1 MAGLRTLL
9 SGVLLVVATASAV
22 AAIWCVWAQHQLLDS
37 PTFTARSVEVIR
49 DPGVREETA
58 AFLAD
63 ELVDQQQ
70 AVRQAADLL
79 PERLQGAVDGVL
91 AGGGEVA
98 RAAALEA
105 LESGKL
111 DALWADAMLRTHEDF
126 TRWLRASGPGG
137 EVELDLQ
144 PLIERLA
151 RGVGLPDALIT
162 AGAEAA
168 DARIVIIGA
177 GQYEETRELAQ
188 RLQRGAALTAPL
200 AMFAAVLSV
209 LVARNRRWAVVRAGL
224 GAAVAGVA
232 AAASAPWLGD
242 QFVAAMTED
251 GAAAAVAQAV
261 WASVEPPLTQLSWIV
276 AAAGGGVALLAAVVW
291 PRGATAAPRR
301 AD

>member
-9 SGVLLVVATASAV
+9 SGLLLVLATVSAV

-49 DPGVREETA
+49 DPGVRRETA

-63 ELVDQQQ
+63 ELVDQQE

-79 PERLQGAVDGVL
+79 PDRLQAAVDSVL

-98 RAAALEA
+98 EEAALQA
-105 LESGKL
+105 LESGQF
-111 DALWADAMLRTHEDF
+111 DGLWGDAMLRTHEDF
-126 TRWLRASGPGG
+126 TRWLRASGPGS

-144 PLIERLA
+144 PLVERLA
-151 RGVGLPDALIT
+151 RGVGLPDTLIA

-168 DARIVIIGA
+168 DARIVIIEA

-200 AMFAAVLSV
+200 AIFAAVLSV
-209 LVARNRRWAVVRAGL
+209 LVARNRRWALVRVGMG
-224 GAAVAGVA
+224 GALAGVA
-232 AAASAPWLGD
+232 AAASASWLGD
-242 QFVAAMTED
+242 RFVVAMTDD
-251 GAAAAVAQAV
+251 GAAATVAQAI
-261 WASVEPPLTQLSWIV
+261 WASVEPPLTQLAWIV
-276 AAAGGGVALLAAVVW
+276 AAAGAGVALLAAIVW
-291 PRGATAAPRR
+291 PRGAPTVTS
-301 AD
+301 